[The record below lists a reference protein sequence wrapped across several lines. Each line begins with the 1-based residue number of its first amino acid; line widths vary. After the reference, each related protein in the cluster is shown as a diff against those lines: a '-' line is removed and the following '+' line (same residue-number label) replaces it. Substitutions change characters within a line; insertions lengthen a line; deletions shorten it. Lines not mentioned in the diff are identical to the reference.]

1 MSRGPRRRFP
11 EPVIPEPTP
20 EPVQIP
26 DVEMD
31 PTPNIVE
38 IGSSANIVEMEPPP
52 KLPENNELSI
62 WEIQVINRGMSVI
75 RKHNEDDSAYRKDE
89 KLLIQEGLQILRK
102 NNVDESYLLPNKK
115 KQKVFEN
122 DESYLLHKDKK
133 EKKGERHLMG
143 FPLDFWGLKEEAL
156 TGFSTYTQYTQDT
169 PSTASW
175 RPSSG
180 PPGSF
185 YTTSTPNQGGVG
197 RVTVTPTR

>member
-1 MSRGPRRRFP
+1 MQSRGPHPIP
-11 EPVIPEPTP
+11 EPVK
-20 EPVQIP
+20 IP

-52 KLPENNELSI
+52 KLPEKHLKE

-75 RKHNEDDSAYRKDE
+75 RKHDGDDSIFRKEE
-89 KLLIQEGLQILRK
+89 KLLIKQGLKILK
-102 NNVDESYLLPNKK
+102 NNDIDSSSFFQGREK
-115 KQKVFEN
+115 KQKIFEN
-122 DESYLLHKDKK
+122 DESHLLHQDKK
-133 EKKGERHLMG
+133 PKTGERHLMG
-143 FPLDFWGLKEEAL
+143 FPLDFWGLKEETL
-156 TGFSTYTQYTQDT
+156 TGFSKYTQDT